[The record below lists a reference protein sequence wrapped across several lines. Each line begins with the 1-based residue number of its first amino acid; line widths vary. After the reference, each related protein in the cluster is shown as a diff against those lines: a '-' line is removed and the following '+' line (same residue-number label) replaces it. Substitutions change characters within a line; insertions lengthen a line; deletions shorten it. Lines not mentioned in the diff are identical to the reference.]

1 MDLLEFMMEIDIVM
15 PFTIELDVLKRGVK
29 RDVIYVFFF
38 FFHYFAKIKVDSD
51 NFANRKK
58 LTLRNVIIHIKLAL
72 NKDQNHHY
80 KKNFLEN
87 CSYQLAKK

>member
-38 FFHYFAKIKVDSD
+38 FLTITQKS
-51 NFANRKK
+51 K
-58 LTLRNVIIHIKLAL
+58 LILINLPIE
-72 NKDQNHHY
+72 
-80 KKNFLEN
+80 KNWHCVML
-87 CSYQLAKK
+87 

>member
-38 FFHYFAKIKVDSD
+38 FFTITQKS
-51 NFANRKK
+51 K
-58 LTLRNVIIHIKLAL
+58 LILITLPIE
-72 NKDQNHHY
+72 
-80 KKNFLEN
+80 KN
-87 CSYQLAKK
+87 

>member
-38 FFHYFAKIKVDSD
+38 FFTITQKSKFI
-51 NFANRKK
+51 
-58 LTLRNVIIHIKLAL
+58 LIILPIE
-72 NKDQNHHY
+72 
-80 KKNFLEN
+80 KN
-87 CSYQLAKK
+87 

>member
-1 MDLLEFMMEIDIVM
+1 MSYM
-15 PFTIELDVLKRGVK
+15 
-29 RDVIYVFFF
+29 FFLF
-38 FFHYFAKIKVDSD
+38 FFHYYAKIKVDSY

>member
-38 FFHYFAKIKVDSD
+38 FFTITQKS
-51 NFANRKK
+51 K
-58 LTLRNVIIHIKLAL
+58 LILIILPIE
-72 NKDQNHHY
+72 
-80 KKNFLEN
+80 KN
-87 CSYQLAKK
+87 

>member
-38 FFHYFAKIKVDSD
+38 FFTITQKSNLI
-51 NFANRKK
+51 
-58 LTLRNVIIHIKLAL
+58 LIILPIE
-72 NKDQNHHY
+72 
-80 KKNFLEN
+80 KNWHCVML
-87 CSYQLAKK
+87 

>member
-38 FFHYFAKIKVDSD
+38 FLTITQKS
-51 NFANRKK
+51 K
-58 LTLRNVIIHIKLAL
+58 LILIILPIE
-72 NKDQNHHY
+72 
-80 KKNFLEN
+80 KN
-87 CSYQLAKK
+87 

>member
-38 FFHYFAKIKVDSD
+38 FHYYAKIKVDSY

-80 KKNFLEN
+80 KKIFLEN

>member
-1 MDLLEFMMEIDIVM
+1 MMSYM
-15 PFTIELDVLKRGVK
+15 
-29 RDVIYVFFF
+29 FFF
-38 FFHYFAKIKVDSD
+38 FFHYYAKIKVDSY

-80 KKNFLEN
+80 KKIFLEN

>member
-38 FFHYFAKIKVDSD
+38 FFTITQKS
-51 NFANRKK
+51 K
-58 LTLRNVIIHIKLAL
+58 LILITLPIE
-72 NKDQNHHY
+72 
-80 KKNFLEN
+80 KNWHCVML
-87 CSYQLAKK
+87 

>member
-1 MDLLEFMMEIDIVM
+1 MFLFLFS
-15 PFTIELDVLKRGVK
+15 
-29 RDVIYVFFF
+29 
-38 FFHYFAKIKVDSD
+38 HYYAKIKVDSY
-51 NFANRKK
+51 NFAYRKE

-80 KKNFLEN
+80 KKIFSEN